1 MVLFLGLWLKN
12 YRPLYIMP
20 GGLLNLVA
28 YGNQNVI
35 LNGNPSKTFFKT
47 TYAKYSNFGLQR
59 FRLDFNGQRTL
70 RLTDQSVFEFTVP
83 RYADLLMDTYLVVN
97 LPNIWS
103 PIVPPICGDPSF
115 VMPHP
120 AASWQPYDFKWI
132 DNIGS
137 QLIETVRFKVGGQI
151 VQELTGQYILN
162 MVERDF
168 DDAKKNLFYR
178 MTGNVAELNDPANAD
193 GRSGFYPSA
202 GAPPLPN
209 GFGSAG
215 VEPSIR
221 GRQLYIPLNIWF
233 TMAAKMAF
241 PIVAL
246 QYSELTIELTLR
258 SIQDLFVVRNISE
271 TADDY
276 SRDYIQIDP
285 TSSTYGFYKFLQSPP
300 PGYPGIYE
308 DKRTNW
314 NADVHLLATY
324 CFLSD
329 DEVRIFAGQPQTYLV
344 RQVYTTL
351 YENVVGS
358 RRIDVRSLGMV
369 TNYMWFLQRSDA
381 YKRNEWSNY
390 TNWPYKHIP
399 FNVES
404 VMPPGNP
411 QGFPVNTA
419 DFLCN
424 GINLFPNLDTSGNF
438 TTIALTG
445 IFKVSNAKDIMQ
457 TWGLLL
463 DGKYRED
470 PQPVGV
476 FDYVE
481 KYTRTSG
488 GAKEGLYCYNFC
500 LHTNP
505 TDFQPSGAMN
515 MSKFTTTEF
524 ELTTMLPVLDQ
535 NAQFRT
541 ICNNDGDVIGTI
553 KPAWGIYQYTYNM
566 VVMEERYNVLK
577 FVSGTAGLEWAR

>member
-1 MVLFLGLWLKN
+1 
-12 YRPLYIMP
+12 MP

-35 LNGNPSKTFFKT
+35 LNGNPTKTFFKT

-59 FRLDFNGQRTL
+59 FRLDFNGQRSL
-70 RLTDQSVFEFTVP
+70 RMTDQSVFEFTVP

-103 PIVPPICGDPSF
+103 PIVPPICDDPS
-115 VMPHP
+115 VTPPHP
-120 AASWQPYDFKWI
+120 AAYWQRYEFKWI
-132 DNIGS
+132 DNLGS
-137 QLIETVRFKVGGQI
+137 QLIDTVRFKVGGQVI
-151 VQELTGQYILN
+151 QELTGQYILN

-168 DDAKKNLFYR
+168 DDAKKDLFYR
-178 MTGNVAELNDPANAD
+178 MTGNIAELNDPANAN
-193 GRSGFYPSA
+193 GRSGFYPNA
-202 GAPPLPN
+202 AAPPEPN
-209 GFGSAG
+209 GFGAAG

-241 PIVAL
+241 PLVAL

-258 SIQDLFVVRNISE
+258 AVQDLFVVRSISTRSDE
-271 TADDY
+271 VVAGH
-276 SRDYIQIDP
+276 YIQADP
-285 TSSTYGFYKFLQSPP
+285 TGGTYGFYKFLQTPP
-300 PGYPGIYE
+300 IGYPAVYE
-308 DKRTNW
+308 DKRTQW
-314 NADVHLLATY
+314 NADVHLVATY

-329 DEVRIFAGQPQTYLV
+329 DEVRFFAGQPQSYLV
-344 RQVYTTL
+344 REVYTTL
-351 YENVVGS
+351 YENVVGT
-358 RRIDVRSLGMV
+358 RKVDVRSLGMV
-369 TNYMWFLQRSDA
+369 SNYMWFLQRSDA
-381 YKRNEWSNY
+381 YMRNEWSNY

-399 FNVES
+399 YNVE
-404 VMPPGNP
+404 
-411 QGFPVNTA
+411 PVITPTNTLGLDPNTA
-419 DFLCN
+419 GYDC
-424 GINLFPNLDTSGNF
+424 SG
-438 TTIALTG
+438 TTIYPNEDNTGDPYPMSLTG
-445 IFKVSNAKDIMQ
+445 SYKVSNVKDIML

-470 PQPVGV
+470 PQPVGIY
-476 FDYVE
+476 DYVE
-481 KYTRTSG
+481 KYTRTNG

-500 LHTNP
+500 LHTSP

-524 ELTTMLPVLDQ
+524 ELTTTLPVLDPS
-535 NAQFRT
+535 AQFQT
-541 ICNNDGDVIGTI
+541 ICNNDGTIIGTI